1 MQRRIDGRWRPL
13 ALLAT
18 VPSLL
23 ALPASA
29 GPGDAARGE
38 RAFQRCYACHSV
50 DPQEAARLQGPSLY
64 RIIGRPAAA
73 VAGFEYS
80 DAMRQKGAD
89 GLVWDVATL
98 ERYLAD
104 PEAVVPGTNMSVPP
118 LRDEAERADLLAY
131 LARSG
136 PYRP

>member
-1 MQRRIDGRWRPL
+1 MVLLLCL
-13 ALLAT
+13 AEDAE
-18 VPSLL
+18 
-23 ALPASA
+23 
-29 GPGDAARGE
+29 PGDAARGE
-38 RAFQRCYACHSV
+38 RVFQRCYACHSI

-73 VAGFEYS
+73 IAGFEYS

-89 GLVWDVATL
+89 GLLWDAATL

-131 LARSG
+131 LARG
-136 PYRP
+136 GAYRP